1 MIGRIEETS
10 ASFEA
15 RSALAAPPMSANG
28 SRVGSRRKSEP
39 RIDSSCCF
47 STAQESDS
55 RSNVSLATQF
65 FRQPASLTVSQI
77 CVCCGQRSMGNAR
90 ASLPE
95 RPPISVASL
104 QSSSA
109 RGVQAATLPACRPPH
124 DATHRPRSLRL
135 LAHASCLNT
144 ALALMVPQKP
154 NQCRQTRSSTN
165 PWESPRFHPTEI
177 CSKCPV
183 LALLRIR

>member
-65 FRQPASLTVSQI
+65 FQQPARTDYRKREQRKRDRWSLRNACPTWCPSTFCRRRCAIHQPARAARRVGGTLCNSNSPWI
-77 CVCCGQRSMGNAR
+77 SRVCCGRWFDELRNHSYR
-90 ASLPE
+90 CVP
-95 RPPISVASL
+95 
-104 QSSSA
+104 
-109 RGVQAATLPACRPPH
+109 RGGGL
-124 DATHRPRSLRL
+124 
-135 LAHASCLNT
+135 
-144 ALALMVPQKP
+144 
-154 NQCRQTRSSTN
+154 CRQDSQRCEAS
-165 PWESPRFHPTEI
+165 
-177 CSKCPV
+177 
-183 LALLRIR
+183 